1 MMSSVNE
8 TCTDKKCTL
17 SKEQDPFERSV
28 DSLKPSAKIPFWS
41 EKQRFST
48 TNLIDDQRSSVKFW
62 SEDPNILLKSEY
74 MLEFFPTENMTYEQ
88 KLNAITRLI
97 IVMTVVGFVVSQ
109 NIRLLVVSVITLT
122 AIYLYYVY
130 QKKEMLKKEGKKVK
144 FENFD
149 TSPSEPSGPPGLSSL
164 SSLSGP
170 VTAALNKTGSNID
183 PSQVFE
189 PPSAQNPFS
198 NVLMSDY
205 DYNPN
210 RKPAAPSFNE
220 NINHDILGQAKQLVK
235 NANPD
240 QPDIAD
246 KLFKDLGDQLYFE
259 HSLRPFNS
267 NPSTTIPNDQGAFAD
282 FCFGGFISA
291 KEGNSFALARNLAR
305 HQNV

>member
-1 MMSSVNE
+1 MSTANTNE

-17 SKEQDPFERSV
+17 TNPEQQTNTKS
-28 DSLKPSAKIPFWS
+28 SLKVP
-41 EKQRFST
+41 
-48 TNLIDDQRSSVKFW
+48 FW
-62 SEDPNILLKSEY
+62 SEDPNILLKPEY
-74 MLEFFPTENMTYEQ
+74 LFEFFPTENMTYEQ

-97 IVMTVVGFVVSQ
+97 LVLTLVGFVVSQ
-109 NIRLLVVSVITLT
+109 NARLLIVSVITLT

-130 QKKEMLKKEGKKVK
+130 QKKEMQKKEGKKVK

-149 TSPSEPSGPPGLSSL
+149 TSASSPSSPSSL
-164 SSLSGP
+164 SSLSDP
-170 VTAALNKTGSNID
+170 VTAALKKNGINID
-183 PSQVFE
+183 PTQVFE
-189 PPSAQNPFS
+189 QPSADNPFS
-198 NVLMSDY
+198 NVLMTDY

-210 RKPAAPSFNE
+210 KKPAAPSFNE
-220 NINHDILGQAKQLVK
+220 NINHDILGQAKQLVR

-259 HSLRPFNS
+259 QSLRPFNS

-291 KEGNSFALARNLAR
+291 KEGNSFALARNLSR
-305 HQNV
+305 YQNV